1 MLLGGVGF
9 PLDVCVQALY
19 DALLIFVI
27 EEENI
32 RHLQQVRL
40 DCNDE
45 DSTCATIDVLRSLLD
60 IDQIATQEAAKDRY
74 IKRSIQ
80 FDFKAKNVLLDVE
93 TESQTENDIQERE
106 SDPLDDEDEEKLVA
120 DTTSSLSS
128 GNNDVILPDSE
139 CVEDERISLLTKDTT
154 ARFAKSSS
162 TGNVIQPESVQNTMQ
177 ERSDPKTFEDVPKK
191 SLVKELTDS
200 TSSEECIPF
209 GMIDSDEEDA
219 LSKLEMESNLSIHKM
234 KTEYNGNHE
243 PSSNSPDQVFD
254 SSNDNQSE
262 IRRDE
267 TVDDALQASGQ
278 ESGTLEPGKENFNLD
293 SRNEVNQDKTVVGYC
308 SMPETIESELQF
320 KGDDHL
326 HGGSK
331 ETEETKLDLEHKST
345 VETECV
351 AETLFSN
358 NPDRATHPEVLQSI
372 NYEELPI
379 AEDKHKPIEQAIED
393 INNDNYEVHDDLD
406 DIDRT

>member
-1 MLLGGVGF
+1 LLLGSVGF

-27 EEENI
+27 EEENR

-40 DCNDE
+40 VCNDE
-45 DSTCATIDVLRSLLD
+45 DSTCATIVVLRSLLD

-80 FDFKAKNVLLDVE
+80 FDFKAKNMLLDVE
-93 TESQTENDIQERE
+93 TESQTENDIRE
-106 SDPLDDEDEEKLVA
+106 SESDRSDDENEVKVVD
-120 DTTSSLSS
+120 DTTYSLSS
-128 GNNDVILPDSE
+128 ANNDGILPDPE
-139 CVEDERISLLTKDTT
+139 YVDDERISLLTKDTT
-154 ARFAKSSS
+154 ARFTKSSS
-162 TGNVIQPESVQNTMQ
+162 TGDVIQPESVQNTMQ
-177 ERSDPKTFEDVPKK
+177 ERGDPKTFEDVPKK

-200 TSSEECIPF
+200 TSSDECIPF
-209 GMIDSDEEDA
+209 GMIESDEDDA
-219 LSKLEMESNLSIHKM
+219 LSKWEMESNLSVHKM
-234 KTEYNGNHE
+234 KTENNGNHE
-243 PSSNSPDQVFD
+243 PSSNSRDQVFD

-262 IRRDE
+262 IIRDE

-278 ESGTLEPGKENFNLD
+278 ESDTLEPEKENVKLD

-308 SMPETIESELQF
+308 SMPETIASGLQF

-351 AETLFSN
+351 AETLFSD

-379 AEDKHKPIEQAIED
+379 AEDKYQPVEQATED
-393 INNDNYEVHDDLD
+393 VNNDFYEVD
-406 DIDRT
+406 